1 MAKSNALQAALMMS
15 AGKAPAPLPTA
26 SVAPPAERK
35 APATPPTGRQSNR
48 AELVNVSAW
57 LHPQFKQ
64 NLLMLKALGHG
75 DVQTLMA
82 DALNELFARHNLP
95 QVRGE

>member
-1 MAKSNALQAALMMS
+1 MAKANALQAALMAS
-15 AGKAPAPLPTA
+15 AGKLVPPPATTQPDVAQAMPKAPAP
-26 SVAPPAERK
+26 
-35 APATPPTGRQSNR
+35 GRQSNR
-48 AELVNVSAW
+48 ADLVNVSAW

-75 DVQTLMA
+75 DVQTLVA

-95 QVRGE
+95 QVRPE